1 MKQSLNILLLEDDE
15 DDAESIRKCLKEGGI
30 VFDLKLSRSKKEYL
44 DALAHPLYDV
54 ILSDHRLGSFD
65 SIEALRICKEKGINI
80 PFLLVTGAIPD
91 HYAATILREGAS
103 DYILKDRLTRLPAAI
118 IMAIE
123 RQKMKSDKKA
133 AEEALEESNERF
145 ELAAK
150 ASFDMI
156 CDYHLEKG
164 TLICNEALE
173 KNFGYTRE
181 DILHPEVFL
190 KWIHP
195 SDIGELR
202 ESFER
207 MLQDDRSRWH
217 RQFRMIRA
225 DETIAYVNGSAL
237 LLRDNDNKVYRIIG
251 VLQDITE
258 IVYLQNELAR
268 EKIRRQREMN
278 ETIIQAQ
285 EKEREEIGKELH
297 DNVNQLL
304 ATAKMMI
311 DASLTNPNM
320 REELLRMSQDSI
332 LSAIQEI
339 RNISHSMMPPSLKE
353 DHFIEAIMDIVH
365 RIEIS
370 SALTISLDL
379 PDIEEVKEIDDKIK
393 LTIYRIIQEQVN
405 NILKYAQAEKASI
418 SISINKVDILLVIA
432 DNGVGF
438 DPSVKTK
445 GIGLKNIE
453 NRTEMLDGVM
463 ELSARPDGGCKIM
476 VRIPLVQKEEE
487 LLLEESQTEE

>member
-190 KWIHP
+190 
-195 SDIGELR
+195 
-202 ESFER
+202 
-207 MLQDDRSRWH
+207 
-217 RQFRMIRA
+217 
-225 DETIAYVNGSAL
+225 
-237 LLRDNDNKVYRIIG
+237 
-251 VLQDITE
+251 
-258 IVYLQNELAR
+258 
-268 EKIRRQREMN
+268 
-278 ETIIQAQ
+278 
-285 EKEREEIGKELH
+285 
-297 DNVNQLL
+297 
-304 ATAKMMI
+304 
-311 DASLTNPNM
+311 
-320 REELLRMSQDSI
+320 
-332 LSAIQEI
+332 
-339 RNISHSMMPPSLKE
+339 
-353 DHFIEAIMDIVH
+353 MD
-365 RIEIS
+365 
-370 SALTISLDL
+370 T
-379 PDIEEVKEIDDKIK
+379 P
-393 LTIYRIIQEQVN
+393 
-405 NILKYAQAEKASI
+405 
-418 SISINKVDILLVIA
+418 
-432 DNGVGF
+432 F
-438 DPSVKTK
+438 
-445 GIGLKNIE
+445 
-453 NRTEMLDGVM
+453 
-463 ELSARPDGGCKIM
+463 
-476 VRIPLVQKEEE
+476 
-487 LLLEESQTEE
+487 